1 LVEIDLD
8 KKRKCSVLSWLGTAC
23 DEERE
28 KRRSKTGSS
37 KLEERETLVW
47 SEAA

>member
-28 KRRSKTGSS
+28 KRRSKTAQTDM
-37 KLEERETLVW
+37 KVMEDR
-47 SEAA
+47 